1 MFPRTSQDVGPTE
14 HWQEKESMSQT
25 DTMLDRLTAIVG
37 ADHVLTD
44 EAATR
49 PYRTGYRSGSGDV
62 LAVVH
67 PGTLV
72 ALWQCT
78 RAVPWRPGR

>member
-1 MFPRTSQDVGPTE
+1 
-14 HWQEKESMSQT
+14 MSQT

-78 RAVPWRPGR
+78 RAAVEAGAVIVPQAANTGLT